1 MPPCAI
7 LTSLLRWQNDQGQR
21 RRQEYTA
28 YGVAA
33 DGQVSVNPDVF
44 GEWLKYPAQTGD
56 VAIDRKQN
64 KGWFLAAEKAADQRL
79 AEVSNQHLH
88 PENNQWVSGAWIE

>member
-1 MPPCAI
+1 
-7 LTSLLRWQNDQGQR
+7 
-21 RRQEYTA
+21 
-28 YGVAA
+28 
-33 DGQVSVNPDVF
+33 
-44 GEWLKYPAQTGD
+44 

-88 PENNQWVSGAWIE
+88 PENNQWVSGAWVE